1 MRRSFQLLLTLLT
14 LFVCVTAVAQTQNT
28 VGRVVAFKKYP
39 LKKAEIM
46 VKGADEKVYSDSL
59 GRFSISCSK
68 KDKLIIS
75 ANGFN
80 TQVVD
85 PQKFRDSVLVNLI
98 FKKSEENIKVATGY
112 GHIDRDKLTYAI
124 KHLSNENS
132 KYEFYANI
140 FEMLKSKVPGVSV
153 NGESISIRGRN
164 SYGVQPPLIV
174 ADGFI
179 ISFEVF
185 RLMDPTT
192 VKSIDI
198 LQDAAASARY
208 GSRGMNGVIVIT
220 SKNGNN

>member
-1 MRRSFQLLLTLLT
+1 MKKFTSFLLLALI
-14 LFVCVTAVAQTQNT
+14 FVSFTSLGQTKN
-28 VGRVVAFKKYP
+28 VKGRIVAFKRYP
-39 LKKAEIM
+39 VNKAEII
-46 VKGADEKVYSDSL
+46 VKGQTDVVYSDTL
-59 GRFSISCSK
+59 GYFNISCPEK
-68 KDKLIIS
+68 EKLVVS
-75 ANGFN
+75 ANGFVA
-80 TQVVD
+80 QVVD
-85 PQKFRDSVLVNLI
+85 PAKFRDSVLVNLI

-140 FEMLKSKVPGVSV
+140 FDMLKSKVPGVTV

-164 SYGVQPPLIV
+164 SYGIQPPLIV
-174 ADGFI
+174 ADGFV

-220 SKNGNN
+220 SKNGNK